1 MGENLQRE
9 RKWTTMLDQ
18 TDLEILQVL
27 LRDSRQQWKT
37 IGEEV
42 HLTGQAVASRIRK
55 MEDMGVI
62 EGFTVRLNQAKMGLA
77 VTAFITVFMKS
88 ADHQRFLAFLEQKAC
103 VEEAHRVTG
112 EGCYW
117 LKASFKEQEELNDF
131 LDQLLEH
138 ANYRVSLSLRKVKN
152 T

>member
-1 MGENLQRE
+1 
-9 RKWTTMLDQ
+9 MLDQ
-18 TDLEILQVL
+18 TDLDILQAL

-55 MEDMGVI
+55 MEEMGVI
-62 EGFTVRLNQAKMGLA
+62 EGFTLKLNLRKIGYH
-77 VTAFITVFMKS
+77 VTAFIIVFMKS
-88 ADHQRFLAFLEQKAC
+88 ANHQKFLAFLVGQSC

-117 LKASFKEQEELNDF
+117 LKANFAEQEELNGF

-138 ANYRVSLSLRKVKN
+138 ANYRVSLSLKQII
-152 T
+152 